1 MSNGETCLLTT
12 KDYTIL
18 EVMLERCLGRDDP
31 IAEILKRKLDGATVL
46 FRDDIPPTVVTLSSR
61 VSYRV
66 DDGPAETRIIAHDE
80 MRGLVGSVLSITN
93 PRGLALMGLAEG
105 QSMTIRRANGTG
117 EKITVQEI
125 VYQPEAAKRE
135 AAGLKRGLGGAASK
149 SHGPVLRLV
158 HSADGLPA
166 APVERALVA
175 FDDGPDDPGPSAA

>member
-31 IAEILKRKLDGATVL
+31 IAEILKRKIEGASVM
-46 FRDDIPPTVVTLSSR
+46 FRDDIPPMVVTLSSR

-80 MRGLVGSVLSITN
+80 LRGLVGSVLSITN

-105 QSMTIRRANGTG
+105 QSMTIRRADGTE
-117 EKITVQEI
+117 EKLTVQEV

-135 AAGLKRGLGGAASK
+135 AAGLQRDLGGSASK
-149 SHGPVLRLV
+149 PRGAILRLV
-158 HSADGLPA
+158 HSAEGLPA
-166 APVERALVA
+166 TPIERILAP
-175 FDDGPDDPGPSAA
+175 FDDDPGPSAA